1 MVYHLAQLI
10 TQKKQKYRGSKPN
23 YSLIDDRSRRGLV
36 ALPTDLTNRKLNTA
50 GDGHS
55 SKNQISSSKFFSS
68 NILDFISK
76 NLKFHQ
82 SYILNF
88 FFNFEHLENG
98 SNKIFFVNVR
108 YPFISGFTTR
118 VQPQD
123 HSATD
128 EFEFSLRSGS
138 VYSVSVNPIFLG
150 AKSQIKKRSN

>member
-1 MVYHLAQLI
+1 MATRLKIRYH
-10 TQKKQKYRGSKPN
+10 
-23 YSLIDDRSRRGLV
+23 
-36 ALPTDLTNRKLNTA
+36 
-50 GDGHS
+50 
-55 SKNQISSSKFFSS
+55 
-68 NILDFISK
+68 
-76 NLKFHQ
+76 HQ
-82 SYILNF
+82 NYILNF
-88 FFNFEHLENG
+88 FFAFSLSSKLYFDFFLHSEHLDNG
-98 SNKIFFVNVR
+98 SNTIFFVNVR